1 MKRAHG
7 KKPLRRRIN
16 NRHNLQSI
24 HRSHQMKIIKI
35 GPDDLPEAGKRNNY
49 SFAESLALYGFTE
62 SKKGSS
68 IYPCV
73 IPPNPLRRLL
83 DRLIASIV
91 HIVVNELTIKGG
103 SRYPEKS

>member
-1 MKRAHG
+1 M
-7 KKPLRRRIN
+7 
-16 NRHNLQSI
+16 
-24 HRSHQMKIIKI
+24 
-35 GPDDLPEAGKRNNY
+35 GKRNNY

-73 IPPNPLRRLL
+73 IPANPLRRLL

-91 HIVVNELTIKGG
+91 HIVVNELTIKGC
-103 SRYPEKS
+103 SRHPEKSQVLMMITDVGKSSGKEREEWSTVSAVVVVMYNKKTGQGR